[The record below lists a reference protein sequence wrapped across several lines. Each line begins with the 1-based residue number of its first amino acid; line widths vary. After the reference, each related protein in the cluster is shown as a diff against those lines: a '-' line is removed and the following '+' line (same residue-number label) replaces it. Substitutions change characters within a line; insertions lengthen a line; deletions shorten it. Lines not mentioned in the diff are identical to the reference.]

1 MRLKWKIFQTI
12 YGQWILGGR
21 RDLKSSHSITYVF
34 HWSSLEI
41 GWYLISEG
49 LGSGPLLWLFVP
61 IPSPLHRWSG
71 WWFRKSAYSEKGRE
85 EKPLS
90 PRKGYKKSSS
100 TTELFLKDIC
110 FLFCNFSLLP
120 RSPWY
125 PLLLI
130 VCVRVCVCRERDT
143 YTHTPWFVWVSIVPS
158 NTPSLGHMNGV
169 WRWHSDT
176 FQLTTSTQM

>member
-1 MRLKWKIFQTI
+1 MEDFQTI

-21 RDLKSSHSITYVF
+21 RDLKSSHSITYIF

-61 IPSPLHRWSG
+61 IPSPLHKWAG
-71 WWFRKSAYSEKGRE
+71 WWFRKSAYSKKGRE

-110 FLFCNFSLLP
+110 LLVLQLLFAAKDSLI
-120 RSPWY
+120 SF
-125 PLLLI
+125 I
-130 VCVRVCVCRERDT
+130 THCVCACVCVERE
-143 YTHTPWFVWVSIVPS
+143 THTHTHHDLS
-158 NTPSLGHMNGV
+158 G
-169 WRWHSDT
+169 
-176 FQLTTSTQM
+176 FQLSLAIPQVWATWMGFGDGTLIHFS